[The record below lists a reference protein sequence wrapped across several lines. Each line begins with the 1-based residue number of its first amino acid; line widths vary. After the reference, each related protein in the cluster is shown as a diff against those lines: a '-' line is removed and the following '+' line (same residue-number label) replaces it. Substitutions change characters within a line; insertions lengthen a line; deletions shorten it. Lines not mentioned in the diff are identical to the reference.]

1 MRKIPNGWT
10 FFGLGV
16 EGERRDPRAGEAGA
30 VGAPDADERGAASD
44 DRGGDVDG
52 HGSSFVQARGMQGGG
67 DGESVRGHGVCV
79 AGCSGAL
86 RERGG

>member
-52 HGSSFVQARGMQGGG
+52 HGSSFVQASQDAVGHCAS
-67 DGESVRGHGVCV
+67 GEGE
-79 AGCSGAL
+79 AF
-86 RERGG
+86 RE